1 MSPLRQSLRDYLAVR
16 RALGFKLNRAEKLLE
31 QFVTCVEERGER
43 HLRISTIVD
52 WAALPANTHRN
63 WLAKRLSLV
72 RGFARYLHAIDSAN
86 EVPPSDLL
94 PWQRCRATPY
104 LYSEGELAAL
114 LAAATSLQT
123 VYRVLTYQTLIGLL
137 AVTGMR
143 VGEALALDRD
153 DIDVIHGVLTV
164 RLTKFGKSRELPVH
178 ASTVEALGR
187 YLGHRDRPRA
197 AASVPAVFVSRAGT
211 RLWYA
216 NVLWTFQRLLSCAG
230 ITRRSAACRPRIHD
244 FRHRFAVQT
253 MLEAYRQ
260 GEDAEARLAILST
273 YLGHVNPKATYWY
286 LSATPELLQ
295 LAADRLEL
303 HVGGVS

>member
-31 QFVTCVEERGER
+31 QFVTYVEERGER

-143 VGEALALDRD
+143 VGEALALDRN

>member
-1 MSPLRQSLRDYLAVR
+1 
-16 RALGFKLNRAEKLLE
+16 
-31 QFVTCVEERGER
+31 
-43 HLRISTIVD
+43 
-52 WAALPANTHRN
+52 
-63 WLAKRLSLV
+63 V

>member
-1 MSPLRQSLRDYLAVR
+1 MSPLRQNLRDYLAVR

-31 QFVTCVEERGER
+31 QFVTYVEERGER
-43 HLRISTIVD
+43 HLRISTIVA

-72 RGFARYLHAIDSAN
+72 RGFARHLHAIDSAN

-104 LYSEGELAAL
+104 LYSDAELAAL

-123 VYRVLTYQTLIGLL
+123 AYRVLTYQTLIGLL

-143 VGEALALDRD
+143 VGEALALDRN
-153 DIDVIHGVLTV
+153 DIDVTHGVLTV

-178 ASTVEALGR
+178 ASTVEALR
-187 YLGHRDRPRA
+187 CYLGHRDRPHT
-197 AASVPAVFVSRAGT
+197 AASVAAVFVSSAGT
-211 RLWYA
+211 RLCYA
-216 NVLWTFQRLLSCAG
+216 NVLWTFQRLLCCAG
-230 ITRRSAACRPRIHD
+230 ITRRSAACRPRIHG

-253 MLEAYRQ
+253 MLDSYRQ

-295 LAADRLEL
+295 LAADRLER

>member
-1 MSPLRQSLRDYLAVR
+1 MSPLRQALIDYLAVR

-31 QFVTCVEERGER
+31 QFVTYVEERGER
-43 HLRISTIVD
+43 HLRISTIVA

-72 RGFARYLHAIDSAN
+72 RGFARHLHAIDPAN

-104 LYSEGELAAL
+104 LYSDGELAAL
-114 LAAATSLQT
+114 LTAATSLQT
-123 VYRVLTYQTLIGLL
+123 AYRVLTYQTLIGLL

-143 VGEALALDRD
+143 VGEALALDRN
-153 DIDVIHGVLTV
+153 DIDVTHGVLTV

-178 ASTVEALGR
+178 ASTVEALR
-187 YLGHRDRPRA
+187 CYLGHRDRPRA
-197 AASVPAVFVSRAGT
+197 GASVPAVFVSSAGT
-211 RLWYA
+211 RLCYA
-216 NVLWTFQRLLSCAG
+216 NVLWTFHRLLCCAG
-230 ITRRSAACRPRIHD
+230 ITQRSAACRPRIHG

-253 MLEAYRQ
+253 MLDAYRQ